1 MSTCTDPQLPSINPR
16 HDLPSPPLQLNLTPP
31 PPHPHPL
38 CPTDEIFPYLVMVA
52 SVISVAVHFACQLNQ
67 QMRALLRHSVTELRS
82 AVIVLGHWLLH
93 AYGIVAV
100 TQLSRPLLHSLMLLL
115 VPFPTVFYIVTV
127 KFTDPARTVA
137 T

>member
-1 MSTCTDPQLPSINPR
+1 
-16 HDLPSPPLQLNLTPP
+16 
-31 PPHPHPL
+31 
-38 CPTDEIFPYLVMVA
+38 MVA